1 MLEVQNLSC
10 LADVREAGIAP
21 ALNEV
26 AFTVKPGHLLR
37 VVGAPDSGRD
47 RLIRLLAGLE
57 RPDSGTLRLNDVE
70 IASRQWHPNHL
81 ALVATDPGT
90 LAASLTVRETLM
102 SAHFLRV
109 GGRTIEERVDK
120 VSHLL
125 VGLGLETVATSR
137 VGQLNPA
144 HRRRLNLALALVS
157 DAPLVLCDAL
167 TDDLD
172 VKSQQEITAL
182 LKYVSEDVPGRI
194 VVQATQGLANLQ
206 SSDSVLIMHEG
217 HVCFHGP
224 AKAVAHYFS
233 INTVEELYPRLA
245 QRPAERWGESWSR
258 HRDQYYA
265 AFKLADEKAAETTST
280 ETAKADGEDGGE
292 ASPKSKAGSTL
303 TEPPALPSLTAQVL
317 HLLRRRWTLWQR
329 NRREWVEHLAMVML
343 APLTVMLLVAP
354 NTGYLSELWSQN
366 DSPEVL
372 WPAAYTCSMLL
383 LIQVL
388 LIMIISLRSS
398 VREVAGERAL
408 FEREQTGGL
417 RTAAYLV
424 AKLGFLLPLML
435 GHGAAMVFLT
445 EMTGGLLPGNGAV
458 RLGLLVQT
466 GVTFSCLCFGISAI
480 SRNAQRA
487 QALAWKLWAAN
498 VLLAG
503 ALLGFPRP
511 LGAVVH
517 PFVTSYY
524 GWSGC
529 VDTLSGMGVFAPM
542 TQLVRTW
549 FATPGQA
556 ATALLLQGAGGVAL
570 AAYGLKRRR

>member
-10 LADVREAGIAP
+10 LADVREAGIVP

-57 RPDSGTLRLNDVE
+57 RPDSGTLRLNGVE

-90 LAASLTVRETLM
+90 LAGSLTVRETLM
-102 SAHFLRV
+102 SAHFLRL
-109 GGRTIEERVDK
+109 GGRTVEERVDK

-125 VGLGLETVATSR
+125 VGLGLETVATSH
-137 VGQLNPA
+137 VGQLSPA

-182 LKYVSEDVPGRI
+182 LKYVSQDVSGRI

-265 AFKLADEKAAETTST
+265 AFKLVDEKAAETTST
-280 ETAKADGEDGGE
+280 ETAKEDGGDREE
-292 ASPKSKAGSTL
+292 ASPKAKEGSTL
-303 TEPPALPSLTAQVL
+303 TEPAALPSLTAQVM

-354 NTGYLSELWSQN
+354 NTGYLSELWSHN

-417 RTAAYLV
+417 RTSAYLV

-445 EMTGGLLPGNGAV
+445 EMTGGLLPGNGAL

-480 SRNAQRA
+480 CRNAERA
-487 QALAWKLWAAN
+487 QAHAWKLWAAN

-549 FATPGQA
+549 FATPGEA
-556 ATALLLQGAGGVAL
+556 ATALLLQGAAGVAL

>member
-10 LADVREAGIAP
+10 LADVQEAGIVP

-57 RPDSGTLRLNDVE
+57 RPDSGTLRLNGVE

-90 LAASLTVRETLM
+90 LTGSLTVRETLM

-109 GGRTIEERVDK
+109 GDRTIEGRVDK

-137 VGQLNPA
+137 VGQLSPA

-258 HRDQYYA
+258 HKDQYYA
-265 AFKLADEKAAETTST
+265 AFKLVDEKAAETTST
-280 ETAKADGEDGGE
+280 ETAQEEGEDREE

-303 TEPPALPSLTAQVL
+303 AEPAALPSLTAQVL

-343 APLTVMLLVAP
+343 VPLTVMLLVAP
-354 NTGYLSELWSQN
+354 NTGYLSELWSHN

-398 VREVAGERAL
+398 AGEVAGERAL

-487 QALAWKLWAAN
+487 QAHAWKLWAAN

-549 FATPGQA
+549 FATPGEA
-556 ATALLLQGAGGVAL
+556 ATALLLQGAAGVAL

>member
-10 LADVREAGIAP
+10 LVEVREAGIVP

-26 AFTVKPGHLLR
+26 AFSVKPGHLLR

-47 RLIRLLAGLE
+47 RLIRFLAGLE
-57 RPDSGTLRLNDVE
+57 RSDSGTLRLNGVE

-81 ALVATDPGT
+81 ALVATDQET
-90 LAASLTVRETLM
+90 LTRSLTVRETLM

-109 GGRTIEERVDK
+109 GDQTVEERVDK

-137 VGQLNPA
+137 VSQLSPA
-144 HRRRLNLALALVS
+144 HRCRLNLAVALVS

-172 VKSQQEITAL
+172 VKSQQEMTAL

-194 VVQATQGLANLQ
+194 VVQATQSLANLQ

-258 HRDQYYA
+258 HRHQYYA
-265 AFKLADEKAAETTST
+265 AFKLVDEKAAETTST
-280 ETAKADGEDGGE
+280 EIAEQAGEDRE
-292 ASPKSKAGSTL
+292 EESPKSKAGSTL
-303 TEPPALPSLTAQVL
+303 TEPTALPSLTAQIL

-354 NTGYLSELWSQN
+354 NTGYLSELWSHN

-408 FEREQTGGL
+408 FNREQTGGL
-417 RTAAYLV
+417 RTSAYLV

-466 GVTFSCLCFGISAI
+466 GATFSCLCFGISAI
-480 SRNAQRA
+480 CRNAERA
-487 QALAWKLWAAN
+487 QAHAWKLWAAN

-549 FATPGQA
+549 FATPGEA
-556 ATALLLQGAGGVAL
+556 AAALCLQGVAGVAL
-570 AAYGLKRRR
+570 AAYGLKKRR

>member
-10 LADVREAGIAP
+10 LADLREAGISP

-37 VVGAPDSGRD
+37 VVGAPDSGKD

-57 RPDSGTLRLNDVE
+57 RPDSGTLRLSDVE

-81 ALVATDPGT
+81 ALVATAPGT
-90 LAASLTVRETLM
+90 LVASLTVRETLM

-137 VGQLNPA
+137 VGQLSPA

-265 AFKLADEKAAETTST
+265 AFKLADEKAAEMTST
-280 ETAKADGEDGGE
+280 ETAKADGEDCGE
-292 ASPKSKAGSTL
+292 ASPNSKAGSTL

-388 LIMIISLRSS
+388 LIMIISCVPRRGRWRVSAPCLSGSRPEDCERPPIWWRS
-398 VREVAGERAL
+398 
-408 FEREQTGGL
+408 
-417 RTAAYLV
+417 
-424 AKLGFLLPLML
+424 LGF
-435 GHGAAMVFLT
+435 
-445 EMTGGLLPGNGAV
+445 
-458 RLGLLVQT
+458 
-466 GVTFSCLCFGISAI
+466 FS
-480 SRNAQRA
+480 R
-487 QALAWKLWAAN
+487 
-498 VLLAG
+498 
-503 ALLGFPRP
+503 
-511 LGAVVH
+511 
-517 PFVTSYY
+517 
-524 GWSGC
+524 
-529 VDTLSGMGVFAPM
+529 
-542 TQLVRTW
+542 
-549 FATPGQA
+549 
-556 ATALLLQGAGGVAL
+556 
-570 AAYGLKRRR
+570 

>member
-10 LADVREAGIAP
+10 LADVREAGIVP

-57 RPDSGTLRLNDVE
+57 RPDSGNLRLNGVE

-81 ALVATDPGT
+81 ALVATDQGT
-90 LAASLTVRETLM
+90 LTGALTVRETLM

-109 GGRTIEERVDK
+109 GGRTVEERVDK

-125 VGLGLETVATSR
+125 VGLGLETVASIR
-137 VGQLNPA
+137 VGQLSLA

-172 VKSQQEITAL
+172 VKSQQEIMAL

-206 SSDSVLIMHEG
+206 ASDSVLIMHEG

-265 AFKLADEKAAETTST
+265 AFKLAEEKAVETTST
-280 ETAKADGEDGGE
+280 EAADEGGE
-292 ASPKSKAGSTL
+292 ERVQSQAGSTVP
-303 TEPPALPSLTAQVL
+303 EPAALPSLTAQVL

-398 VREVAGERAL
+398 VREVAGERVL
-408 FEREQTGGL
+408 FEREQAGGL
-417 RTAAYLV
+417 RTSAYLV

-480 SRNAQRA
+480 CRNAERA
-487 QALAWKLWAAN
+487 QAHAWKLWAAN

-511 LGAVVH
+511 LGAVIH

-529 VDTLSGMGVFAPM
+529 VDTLSGMRVFAPM
-542 TQLVRTW
+542 TQFVRTW
-549 FATPGQA
+549 FATPGEA
-556 ATALLLQGAGGVAL
+556 ATALLLQGTAGVAL
-570 AAYGLKRRR
+570 AAYGLTRRR

>member
-1 MLEVQNLSC
+1 MLEVKNLSC
-10 LADVREAGIAP
+10 LAATHEAGVAR

-26 AFTVKPGHLLR
+26 AFRVKPGHLLR

-47 RLIRLLAGLE
+47 RLIRLLAGMEL
-57 RPDSGTLRLNDVE
+57 PDSGSICLKHVE
-70 IASRQWHPNHL
+70 IASHRWHPNHV
-81 ALVATDPGT
+81 ALVAPEPGT
-90 LAASLTVRETLM
+90 LTESLTVRETLM

-109 GGRTIEERVDK
+109 GGLTMEERVDK

-125 VGLGLETVATSR
+125 VGLGMETVASSR
-137 VGQLNPA
+137 VGSLGLAQ
-144 HRRRLNLALALVS
+144 RRRLNLALSLVS

-182 LKYVSEDVPGRI
+182 LKYVSEDVPGR
-194 VVQATQGLANLQ
+194 VVVHATQSLANLQ
-206 SSDSVLIMHEG
+206 SCDSVLILHEG
-217 HVCFHGP
+217 FVCFHGP

-265 AFKLADEKAAETTST
+265 AFKLVDERSDDKALKDWADEGRKEQVDENFETQAA
-280 ETAKADGEDGGE
+280 
-292 ASPKSKAGSTL
+292 STL
-303 TEPPALPSLTAQVL
+303 PDPAPLPSVMAQVL

-343 APLTVMLLVAP
+343 APMTVMLLVAP
-354 NTGYLSELWSQN
+354 NTGYLSELWSRN
-366 DSPEVL
+366 DRPEVL

-383 LIQVL
+383 FIQVL

-408 FEREQTGGL
+408 FEREHVGGL
-417 RTAAYLV
+417 RTSAYLF
-424 AKLGFLLPLML
+424 AKLGFLIPLML
-435 GHGAAMVFLT
+435 GHGAVMVFLT

-466 GVTFSCLCFGISAI
+466 GVTFCCLCFGISAI
-480 SRNAQRA
+480 SRNADRA
-487 QALAWKLWAAN
+487 QGHAWKLWAAN

-511 LGAVVH
+511 LGAVIH
-517 PFVTSYY
+517 PFVTAYY

-529 VDTLSGMGVFAPM
+529 VDTLSGMVAFTPI
-542 TQLVRTW
+542 TRFVRTW
-549 FATPGQA
+549 FATPSGA
-556 ATALLLQGAGGVAL
+556 GMALLLQGIAGVAL
-570 AAYGLKRRR
+570 AAYGLKKRR

>member
-10 LADVREAGIAP
+10 LAAAHEAGISR
-21 ALNEV
+21 ALNDV

-37 VVGAPDSGRD
+37 VVGAPDSGRG

-57 RPDSGTLRLNDVE
+57 QPDSGSLRFNGVE
-70 IASRQWHPNHL
+70 IASPQWHPNHL
-81 ALVATDPGT
+81 ALVATAPGT
-90 LAASLTVRETLM
+90 LAGSLTVRETLM

-109 GGRTIEERVDK
+109 GGRTMDQRVDK

-125 VGLGLETVATSR
+125 VGLGLETVAASR
-137 VGQLNPA
+137 VGSLGLA

-157 DAPLVLCDAL
+157 DAPLVLCDVF

-182 LKYVSEDVPGRI
+182 LKHVSEDVPGRI
-194 VVQATQGLANLQ
+194 VVHAAQSLANLQ
-206 SSDSVLIMHEG
+206 ASDSVLIMHEG
-217 HVCFHGP
+217 FVCFHGP

-265 AFKLADEKAAETTST
+265 AFKLVDEKPAETASK
-280 ETAKADGEDGGE
+280 EVSDEGGEDRGGE
-292 ASPKSKAGSTL
+292 RSGTQAASALS
-303 TEPPALPSLTAQVL
+303 EPAALPSLTAQVL
-317 HLLRRRWTLWQR
+317 HLLRRRWTLWRR

-343 APLTVMLLVAP
+343 APMMVMLLVAP
-354 NTGYLSELWSQN
+354 NTGHLSELWRGN
-366 DSPEVL
+366 DRPEAL

-398 VREVAGERAL
+398 VREVAGERDL
-408 FEREQTGGL
+408 FEREHAGGL
-417 RTAAYLV
+417 RASAYLV

-445 EMTGGLLPGNGAV
+445 EMTGGLLPGNGAI

-480 SRNAQRA
+480 SGSADRA
-487 QALAWKLWAAN
+487 QGHAWKLWAAN

-511 LGAVVH
+511 LGSVIH
-517 PFVTSYY
+517 PFFTAYY

-529 VDTLSGMGVFAPM
+529 VDTLSDMAAFTPI
-542 TQLVRTW
+542 TQFVRTW
-549 FATPGQA
+549 FATPGA
-556 ATALLLQGAGGVAL
+556 AAIAMLLQGSAGVAL
-570 AAYGLKRRR
+570 AVYGLKRRR

>member
-10 LADVREAGIAP
+10 LADVREVGIVP
-21 ALNEV
+21 AVNEV

-57 RPDSGTLRLNDVE
+57 RPDSGNLRLNGVE

-81 ALVATDPGT
+81 ALVSTDQGT
-90 LAASLTVRETLM
+90 LTGALTVRETLM

-109 GGRTIEERVDK
+109 GGRTVEERVDK

-125 VGLGLETVATSR
+125 VGLGLETVASSR
-137 VGQLNPA
+137 VGQLGPA

-172 VKSQQEITAL
+172 VKSQQEIMAL
-182 LKYVSEDVPGRI
+182 LKYVSEDLPGRI

-206 SSDSVLIMHEG
+206 ASDSVLIMHEG

-265 AFKLADEKAAETTST
+265 AFKLADEKPAETTST
-280 ETAKADGEDGGE
+280 ETADEGGE
-292 ASPKSKAGSTL
+292 ERAPSQAGSTVP
-303 TEPPALPSLTAQVL
+303 EPAALPSLTAQVL

-343 APLTVMLLVAP
+343 APLMVMLLVAP

-398 VREVAGERAL
+398 VREVAGERVL

-417 RTAAYLV
+417 RTSAYLV

-445 EMTGGLLPGNGAV
+445 EMTGGLLPGNGAL

-480 SRNAQRA
+480 CRNAERA
-487 QALAWKLWAAN
+487 QAHAWKLWAAN

-511 LGAVVH
+511 LGAVIH

-542 TQLVRTW
+542 TQFVRTW
-549 FATPGQA
+549 FATPGEA
-556 ATALLLQGAGGVAL
+556 ATALLLQGAAGVAL

>member
-10 LADVREAGIAP
+10 LAASHEAGISC

-37 VVGAPDSGRD
+37 VVGAPDSGRG

-57 RPDSGTLRLNDVE
+57 RPDSGSLRINNVE
-70 IASRQWHPNHL
+70 VASPSWHPNHL
-81 ALVATDPGT
+81 ALVASAPGT
-90 LAASLTVRETLM
+90 LTGSLTVRETLM

-109 GGRTIEERVDK
+109 GGRTVEERVDK

-125 VGLGLETVATSR
+125 VGLGMETVATSR
-137 VGQLNPA
+137 VGSLGLAQ
-144 HRRRLNLALALVS
+144 RRRLNLALALVS

-182 LKYVSEDVPGRI
+182 LKYVSEDAPGR
-194 VVQATQGLANLQ
+194 VVVHATQSLANLQ
-206 SSDSVLIMHEG
+206 SSDSVLILHEG
-217 HVCFHGP
+217 YVCFHGP

-265 AFKLADEKAAETTST
+265 AFRLVDERPADAALKEGADEGSEDQGGEKLETQAVSTLAD
-280 ETAKADGEDGGE
+280 
-292 ASPKSKAGSTL
+292 
-303 TEPPALPSLTAQVL
+303 PAPLPSVMAQVL

-343 APLTVMLLVAP
+343 APLTVMMLVAP

-366 DSPEVL
+366 DRAEVL

-383 LIQVL
+383 FIQVL

-408 FEREQTGGL
+408 FEREHAGGL
-417 RTAAYLV
+417 RTSAYLV

-445 EMTGGLLPGNGAV
+445 EMTGGLLPGNGVV

-466 GVTFSCLCFGISAI
+466 GVAFSCLCFGISAI
-480 SRNAQRA
+480 SRNADRA
-487 QALAWKLWAAN
+487 QGHAWKLWAAN

-511 LGAVVH
+511 LGAVIH
-517 PFVTSYY
+517 PLVTAYY

-529 VDTLSGMGVFAPM
+529 VDTLSGMVAFTPI
-542 TQLVRTW
+542 TQFVRTW
-549 FATPGQA
+549 FATPGEA
-556 ATALLLQGAGGVAL
+556 AAALLLQGAAGVVL